1 MKWIVSASKSTRKP
15 HFPAFLMRL
24 LQALIWHR
32 FQHACQVLCI
42 SPQLSCHICR
52 LEYTLDFPDLQN
64 THMVFHS
71 IYYSLNRQSVFSLFL
86 YLVCVCGGGVT
97 LRKNKQNENTKATF
111 NVIFIV
117 IQLLNK
123 TYTDIYNMQE
133 NRRLHFTYY

>member
-1 MKWIVSASKSTRKP
+1 M
-15 HFPAFLMRL
+15 
-24 LQALIWHR
+24 
-32 FQHACQVLCI
+32 
-42 SPQLSCHICR
+42 
-52 LEYTLDFPDLQN
+52 
-64 THMVFHS
+64 
-71 IYYSLNRQSVFSLFL
+71 FSLFL
-86 YLVCVCGGGVT
+86 YLVCVCMCVGGGVT